1 MTRLFPA
8 IHHYPSPGVLGEYLY
23 LYVGIADLPDG
34 IEGVHGLEAEAE
46 DIRGHLTSR
55 AELTRMAMSGQVK
68 NGPLAMIALWLELR
82 HTALRAELGM
92 T

>member
-1 MTRLFPA
+1 MGEGRDGRGRRL
-8 IHHYPSPGVLGEYLY
+8 SDVL
-23 LYVGIADLPDG
+23 AFDDDG

-92 T
+92 A